1 MTQPTLIN
9 LHLNEYI
16 QGSNYYLFAVN
27 LGRSRGRSN
36 ALIYPIDSMFKKK
49 FFEQSFEYDK
59 KNKSNEKH
67 EQNKSHVNAN
77 CNSNQKWNNYK

>member
-1 MTQPTLIN
+1 MNTFKDQITIYLQLIQVEAEDVQM
-9 LHLNEYI
+9 LLSI
-16 QGSNYYLFAVN
+16 QQILC
-27 LGRSRGRSN
+27 L
-36 ALIYPIDSMFKKK
+36 KKK

-67 EQNKSHVNAN
+67 EQNISHANAN